1 MHEITKLNHN
11 VYDAIELLIDGDH
24 DLNEIGYH
32 LEKMNLY
39 EYLYLL
45 DKILLK
51 VDIGGDLLKILFDFD
66 YDCLSQ
72 DSLFESEAA
81 VGGIHFKKFLSY
93 PYDLIDQISH
103 HNIFDRAFTLINM
116 LNNSNIKLI
125 NRLVI
130 NVNKKIKILSGIS
143 KLIILT
149 DQYSPEESF
158 EYEAE
163 DEWGNFIKQY
173 YNHYNLVKKNAY
185 DLICLPDFSGDPNFE
200 YYFKNTLQREIID
213 CLNIITNLHSNI
225 YDYNYLALLPCLKSQ
240 QEFKKIVS
248 DNFLKKKS
256 NSFDEK
262 KMLIESIAEYS
273 RRTNTDHYDFMLFR
287 QVQTEKIMN
296 DGTIRVECTTKA
308 LPTHYKEIIRWI
320 QNEFKISLN
329 DLRNKKLH
337 SSKITLKNIS
347 PYKLHSFMCNL
358 FCEKIYE
365 LTDADRG
372 KLMTLFDN
380 LFHWDKKFK
389 IIPERHPGKF
399 NFNNIK
405 GTRLFVTILVLLDKY
420 DRIVLKAL
428 NLKDLLIFH
437 LKDPQINKKCCI
449 SDGIRKMV
457 TEIRNEDEHILLNE
471 VLSEK
476 DLNSKHIFISKLS

>member
-1 MHEITKLNHN
+1 MHDITKLSHN
-11 VYDAIELLIDGDH
+11 VYDTIELLKEGGC

-116 LNNSNIKLI
+116 LNSSNIKLI

-149 DQYSPEESF
+149 DQSSPEDSF
-158 EYEAE
+158 EYEEE
-163 DEWGNFIKQY
+163 DECGNLIKQ
-173 YNHYNLVKKNAY
+173 HYSHYDLVKKNAY
-185 DLICLPDFSGDPNFE
+185 DLICLPDFSEDPNFE
-200 YYFKNTLQREIID
+200 YFFKNTLEREIID
-213 CLNIITNLHSNI
+213 CLNIISNLQSNI

-248 DNFLKKKS
+248 ENFFKKKS
-256 NSFDEK
+256 NSFSGK

-273 RRTNTDHYDFMLFR
+273 RRTNTNHYDFMLFR
-287 QVQTEKIMN
+287 QDQTEKIMH
-296 DGTIRVECTTKA
+296 DGTIRVECTTKE
-308 LPTHYKEIIRWI
+308 PPIHYEEIISWI
-320 QNEFKISLN
+320 QNEFEISLN
-329 DLRNKKLH
+329 DLRNKKLY
-337 SSKITLKNIS
+337 SNKITLKNIS
-347 PYKLHSFMCNL
+347 PYRLHSFMCEL

-365 LTDADRG
+365 LTDTDKG
-372 KLMTLFDN
+372 KLMTLFNN
-380 LFHWDKKFK
+380 LFQWDEKFRK
-389 IIPERHPGKF
+389 IPERHPGKF
-399 NFNNIK
+399 NLNNIE
-405 GTRLFVTILVLLDKY
+405 GTRLFVRILVLLDKY
-420 DRIVLKAL
+420 ERIVLNAC

-437 LKDPQINKKCCI
+437 LKDAQINKKCCI
-449 SDGIRKMV
+449 SDGIRKMI
-457 TEIRNEDEHILLNE
+457 TEIRSEDEHILLNE
-471 VLSEK
+471 VG
-476 DLNSKHIFISKLS
+476 LNSKHIFISKLS